1 MPLTFLYFIFSN
13 LPISVWSNIRFYLKS
28 LSEKQAA
35 VVHDPHIENWQPRIT
50 LHVGNQQHYIAVDQV
65 WITNTFGVWRIC
77 LKSWSINFF
86 WSGLTLTKYGV
97 DIVYL
102 VYTQFGKL
110 ICTTRYNHIT
120 TPSSLPQLL
129 SGGISTRQ
137 NCYLLIAWKTGKIVW
152 SMKTGLSSNQSRAI
166 IETHSKAYWFFLYL
180 TQWDRQG
187 KTGLRPALTGCV
199 KVVHWL
205 LLHTNCTQLTAHNS
219 DACFW
224 WKWV

>member
-1 MPLTFLYFIFSN
+1 MPLTFLYFIFSK
-13 LPISVWSNIRFYLKS
+13 LPISVWSDIRFYLKS

-86 WSGLTLTKYGV
+86 WSGLTLTKYCV

-129 SGGISTRQ
+129 PGGISTRQ
-137 NCYLLIAWKTGKIVW
+137 NCYLLIAWKTVGNLFDTVFC
-152 SMKTGLSSNQSRAI
+152 TPPTQCLYFYTAI
-166 IETHSKAYWFFLYL
+166 DRYYPARGFPGSL
-180 TQWDRQG
+180 TQRLIYWY
-187 KTGLRPALTGCV
+187 LP
-199 KVVHWL
+199 
-205 LLHTNCTQLTAHNS
+205 S
-219 DACFW
+219 F
-224 WKWV
+224 

>member
-1 MPLTFLYFIFSN
+1 MPLTFLYFIFSK
-13 LPISVWSNIRFYLKS
+13 LPISVWSDIRFYLKS

-129 SGGISTRQ
+129 SRGISTRQ

-166 IETHSKAYWFFLYL
+166 IETHSKVEDAEGRRLK
-180 TQWDRQG
+180 R
-187 KTGLRPALTGCV
+187 RS
-199 KVVHWL
+199 
-205 LLHTNCTQLTAHNS
+205 TNCPSTSLS
-219 DACFW
+219 ISGI
-224 WKWV
+224 

>member
-1 MPLTFLYFIFSN
+1 MPLTFLYFIFSK
-13 LPISVWSNIRFYLKS
+13 LPISVWSDIRFYLKS

-152 SMKTGLSSNQSRAI
+152 SMKTGGGRRR
-166 IETHSKAYWFFLYL
+166 
-180 TQWDRQG
+180 D
-187 KTGLRPALTGCV
+187 
-199 KVVHWL
+199 
-205 LLHTNCTQLTAHNS
+205 
-219 DACFW
+219 
-224 WKWV
+224 

>member
-1 MPLTFLYFIFSN
+1 MPLTFLYFIFSK
-13 LPISVWSNIRFYLKS
+13 LPISVWSDIRFYLKS

-86 WSGLTLTKYGV
+86 WSGLTLTKYCV

-166 IETHSKAYWFFLYL
+166 IETHSKVEDAEGRRLK
-180 TQWDRQG
+180 R
-187 KTGLRPALTGCV
+187 RS
-199 KVVHWL
+199 
-205 LLHTNCTQLTAHNS
+205 TNCPSTSLS
-219 DACFW
+219 ISGI
-224 WKWV
+224 

>member
-1 MPLTFLYFIFSN
+1 MPLTFLYFIFSK
-13 LPISVWSNIRFYLKS
+13 LPISVWSDIRFYLKS

-166 IETHSKAYWFFLYL
+166 IETHSKVEDAEGRRLK
-180 TQWDRQG
+180 R
-187 KTGLRPALTGCV
+187 RS
-199 KVVHWL
+199 
-205 LLHTNCTQLTAHNS
+205 TNCPSTSLS
-219 DACFW
+219 ISGI
-224 WKWV
+224 

>member
-1 MPLTFLYFIFSN
+1 MPLTFLYFIFSK
-13 LPISVWSNIRFYLKS
+13 LPISVWSDIRFYLKS
-28 LSEKQAA
+28 LSEKQATNICII
-35 VVHDPHIENWQPRIT
+35 VTRQLCMTPILRT
-50 LHVGNQQHYIAVDQV
+50 LHVGNQQQYIAVDQV

-129 SGGISTRQ
+129 SRGISTRQ

-152 SMKTGLSSNQSRAI
+152 SMKTGGGRRR
-166 IETHSKAYWFFLYL
+166 
-180 TQWDRQG
+180 D
-187 KTGLRPALTGCV
+187 
-199 KVVHWL
+199 
-205 LLHTNCTQLTAHNS
+205 
-219 DACFW
+219 
-224 WKWV
+224 